1 MEFALSVTM
10 ASMLTPVVISV
21 AAIPN
26 IRIMMSNNFR
36 PVSVLCHISFKW
48 NNGGMTK
55 ATIVAA
61 KPVCMVF
68 DNASSTH
75 ICYICTSNEGD
86 DKLKFRDQY
95 SHTPSD

>member
-1 MEFALSVTM
+1 MEFVLSVTM

-26 IRIMMSNNFR
+26 NRIMMSNNFL

-48 NNGGMTK
+48 NSGGMTK

-61 KPVCMVF
+61 KPACVVIFNFEM
-68 DNASSTH
+68 
-75 ICYICTSNEGD
+75 
-86 DKLKFRDQY
+86 
-95 SHTPSD
+95 